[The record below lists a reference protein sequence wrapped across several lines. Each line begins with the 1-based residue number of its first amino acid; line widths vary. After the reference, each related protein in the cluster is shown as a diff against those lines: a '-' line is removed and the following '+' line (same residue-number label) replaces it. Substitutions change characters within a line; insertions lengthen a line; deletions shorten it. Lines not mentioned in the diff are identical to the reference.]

1 MRFLASR
8 ALSIGHQAFSQQP
21 LSFTQRATLTTIKP
35 APARRQTFK
44 KHVSYKPDPQ
54 EKPVNPNKNKKIP
67 YKARP
72 LEQPMVPLPAKD
84 PKEVGTYLRYI
95 IKRTPSLQIPV
106 YRKWMSG
113 GNRCI
118 VMIKKVK
125 GDHAKLVKDLSD
137 DLDIKAEDIRLNP
150 VTQHIEIKGDLY
162 AETMKWILKV
172 GF

>member
-8 ALSIGHQAFSQQP
+8 ALSIGRQAFSQQP
-21 LSFTQRATLTTIKP
+21 ISFTQRATLTTIKT
-35 APARRQTFK
+35 APARIPTFK

-54 EKPVNPNKNKKIP
+54 KKPINPNKNKKIP
-67 YKARP
+67 Y
-72 LEQPMVPLPAKD
+72 
-84 PKEVGTYLRYI
+84 KEVGTYLRYI

-118 VMIKKVK
+118 VIIKKVK

-137 DLDIKAEDIRLNP
+137 DLDIKAEHIRLNP

-162 AETMKWILKV
+162 AETMKWILNV